1 MSTSENERFGEDL
14 EPVASWLRAQRPDP
28 DPLKLDQI
36 KRRAMTRASH
46 RERGIPF
53 VKSRIATIITIVGLA
68 GGTGGALAVAA
79 HNGSNSSKSS
89 AASGQYKPGW
99 GCGDKNHTH
108 TGPPGNPNA
117 TSPCK

>member
-1 MSTSENERFGEDL
+1 MSDMDRDIES
-14 EPVASWLRAQRPDP
+14 VASWLRAQRPDV
-28 DPLKLDQI
+28 DQLTLDQI
-36 KRRAMTRASH
+36 KQRALSRVNH
-46 RERGIPF
+46 RPWRFGF
-53 VKSRIATIITIVGLA
+53 VKSRIATVVTMFALA

-79 HNGSNSSKSS
+79 SSGSSSSKSS

-108 TGPPGNPNA
+108 TGPPGNPGA